1 MTLHLVKLC
10 AGADSVDDLAARID
24 YRCEVNKKAGLG
36 AVHDHVTRMHS
47 RREEELLEGG
57 SIYWVIRGVILARQN
72 IIGFERRTGKD
83 EIERTAILLDPA
95 YVLTEPQP
103 RRAFQGWRYLPAED
117 APQDLKGQNLKGRG
131 RKGPPPELGAKLAEL
146 GLL

>member
-24 YRCEVNKKAGLG
+24 SRAAINEKAGFG
-36 AVHDHVTRMHS
+36 RVHDHVTRMHP
-47 RREEELLEGG
+47 RREAELLGGG
-57 SIYWVIRGVILARQN
+57 SIYWVIKGVILARQQ
-72 IIGFERRTGKD
+72 ILGFERRTGKD
-83 EIERTAILLDPA
+83 DIERTAILLDPA

-103 RRAFQGWRYLPAED
+103 RRAFQGWRYLAGED
-117 APQDLKGQNLKGRG
+117 APGDLKGAGKRR
-131 RKGPPPELGAKLAEL
+131 RKGPPPELSLKLAEL